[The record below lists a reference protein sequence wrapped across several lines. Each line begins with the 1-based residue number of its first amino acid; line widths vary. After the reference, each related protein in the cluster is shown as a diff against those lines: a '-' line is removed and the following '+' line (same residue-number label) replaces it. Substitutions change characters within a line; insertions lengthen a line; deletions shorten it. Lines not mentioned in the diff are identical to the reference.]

1 MTTPLR
7 IIFAGT
13 PDFAA
18 SSLAALINS
27 EHQVIAVYT
36 QPDRPAGR
44 GRKLKA
50 SPVKSLATE
59 NDIPVFQPQSLKGG
73 AEQAKLAALNA
84 DLMVV
89 VAYGLLLPKAVLDIP
104 RHGCINV
111 HASLLPR
118 WRGAAPIHRSL
129 LAGDAETGITIMQM
143 DEGLDTGD
151 MLYKSSCDIQADDTS
166 GSLHDRLAEIGATAL
181 IETLG
186 FIQMGQLN
194 PIKQND
200 ADACYAHK
208 LEKQEGLINWSDNS
222 EVICRQIRGLS
233 PWPIAYTVLETNN
246 IRILKASPFTEGPSA
261 TTTAITETT
270 PGTIIET
277 RKDSIIVAC
286 GNGTALAIERLQ
298 LPGGKPLLTRDVL
311 NSRKE
316 LFSVGVILGA
326 NSDKSSGDEL
336 GIGLGK

>member
-18 SSLAALINS
+18 SSLAALIDS
-27 EHQVIAVYT
+27 EHQVIGVYT

-50 SPVKSLATE
+50 SPVKSLALE
-59 NDIPVFQPQSLKGG
+59 NDIPVYQPQRLKGE
-73 AEQAKLAALNA
+73 AEQAELASLNA

-89 VAYGLLLPKAVLDIP
+89 VAYGLLLPLAVLEAP
-104 RHGCINV
+104 KYGCINV

-151 MLYKSSCDIQADDTS
+151 MLFKNTCPILPDDTS
-166 GSLHDRLAEIGATAL
+166 GSLHDRLAILGASAL
-181 IETLG
+181 INTLQL
-186 FIQMGQLN
+186 IQSNQLK
-194 PIKQND
+194 PLKQND

-208 LEKQEGLINWSDNS
+208 LTKEEGVIDWSNS
-222 EVICRQIRGLS
+222 AETIDRQVRGLS
-233 PWPIAYTVLETNN
+233 PWPIAYTTLGDDNL
-246 IRILKASPFTEGPSA
+246 RILSASPEATNTSA
-261 TTTAITETT
+261 Q
-270 PGTIIET
+270 PGTIIEAH
-277 RKDSIIVAC
+277 KDRIIIAC
-286 GNGTALAIERLQ
+286 GNTTALGITRLQ
-298 LPGGKPLLTRDVL
+298 LPGGKPLATKDVL

-316 LFSVGVILGA
+316 LFSTGVHLG
-326 NSDKSSGDEL
+326 L
-336 GIGLGK
+336 

>member
-50 SPVKSLATE
+50 SPVKSLATS
-59 NDIPVFQPQSLKGG
+59 NDIPVFQPQSLKGST
-73 AEQAKLAALNA
+73 EQAELAALNA

-151 MLYKSSCDIQADDTS
+151 MLYKSSCDIQPDDTS

-181 IETLG
+181 IETLRI
-186 FIQMGQLN
+186 IQMDQLN

-208 LEKQEGLINWSDNS
+208 LAKQEGLIDWSDNA
-222 EVICRQIRGLS
+222 EDICRQIRGLS
-233 PWPIAYTVLETNN
+233 PWPIAYTILESNTL
-246 IRILKASPFTEGPSA
+246 RILKASPFTEASPV
-261 TTTAITETT
+261 TTTETT
-270 PGTIIET
+270 PGTILET
-277 RKDSIIVAC
+277 RKDSLLVAC

-316 LFSVGVILGA
+316 LFSVGVILGE
-326 NSDKSSGDEL
+326 N
-336 GIGLGK
+336 LGKSLIK

>member
-18 SSLAALINS
+18 SSLGALINS

-50 SPVKSLATE
+50 SPVKSLAID
-59 NDIPVFQPQSLKGG
+59 NDIPVFQPQNLKGS
-73 AEQAKLAALNA
+73 AEHTELAALNA

-89 VAYGLLLPKAVLDIP
+89 VAYGLLLPKAVLDAP
-104 RHGCINV
+104 KHGCINV

-151 MLYKSSCDIQADDTS
+151 MLYKSNCDIQLDDTS
-166 GSLHDRLAEIGATAL
+166 GSLHDRLADIGAAAL
-181 IETLG
+181 IETLQI
-186 FIQMGQLN
+186 IQMGRLN

-200 ADACYAHK
+200 VDACYAHK
-208 LEKQEGLINWSDNS
+208 LAKQEGLINWSDS
-222 EVICRQIRGLS
+222 AEIISRQIRGLS
-233 PWPIAYTVLETNN
+233 PWPIAYTMLESNT
-246 IRILKASPFTEGPSA
+246 IRILKASPLSEDFSLTEGFSM
-261 TTTAITETT
+261 TAEKILEST

-286 GNGTALAIERLQ
+286 GNGTALAIQRLQ

-311 NSRKE
+311 NARKA
-316 LFSVGVILGA
+316 LFSVGVKLGV
-326 NSDKSSGDEL
+326 NL
-336 GIGLGK
+336 GIGLGI

>member
-18 SSLAALINS
+18 SSLAALIDS
-27 EHQVIAVYT
+27 EHQVIGVYT

-50 SPVKSLATE
+50 SPVKSLALE
-59 NDIPVFQPQSLKGG
+59 NDIPVYQPQRLKGE
-73 AEQAKLAALNA
+73 AEQAELASLNA

-89 VAYGLLLPKAVLDIP
+89 VAYGLLLPLAVLEAP
-104 RHGCINV
+104 KYGCINV

-151 MLYKSSCDIQADDTS
+151 MLFKNTCPILPDDTS
-166 GSLHDRLAEIGATAL
+166 GSLHDRLAILGASAL
-181 IETLG
+181 INTLQL
-186 FIQMGQLN
+186 IQSNQLN
-194 PIKQND
+194 PLKQND

-208 LEKQEGLINWSDNS
+208 LTKEEGVIDWSNS
-222 EVICRQIRGLS
+222 AETIDRQVRGLS
-233 PWPIAYTVLETNN
+233 PWPIAYTTLGDDNL
-246 IRILKASPFTEGPSA
+246 RILSA
-261 TTTAITETT
+261 APEATNTSAQ
-270 PGTIIET
+270 PGTIIEAH
-277 RKDSIIVAC
+277 KDRIIIAC
-286 GNGTALAIERLQ
+286 GNTTALGITRLQ
-298 LPGGKPLLTRDVL
+298 LPGGKPLATKDVL

-316 LFSVGVILGA
+316 LFSTGVHLG
-326 NSDKSSGDEL
+326 L
-336 GIGLGK
+336 

>member
-18 SSLAALINS
+18 SSLAALLRS

-50 SPVKSLATE
+50 SPVKSLAIE
-59 NDIPVFQPQSLKGG
+59 NEIPVFQPQNLKDST
-73 AEQAKLAALNA
+73 EQAKLAALNA

-89 VAYGLLLPKAVLDIP
+89 VAYGLLLPKAVLDTP
-104 RHGCINV
+104 KHGCINV

-129 LAGDAETGITIMQM
+129 LAGDVETGITIMQM

-151 MLYKSSCDIQADDTS
+151 MLYKTACAILKDDTS
-166 GSLHDRLAEIGATAL
+166 GTLHDRLA
-181 IETLG
+181 TLG
-186 FIQMGQLN
+186 AKALTDTLQIIQSNQLN
-194 PIKQND
+194 PVKQDDNQ
-200 ADACYAHK
+200 ACYAHK
-208 LEKQEGLINWSDNS
+208 LAKQEGLINWSDNA
-222 EVICRQIRGLS
+222 EIIDRQIRGLS
-233 PWPIAYTVLETNN
+233 PWPIAYTTLGGDT
-246 IRILKASPFTEGPSA
+246 IRILKASPLTDSTSVTSA
-261 TTTAITETT
+261 ATDAK
-270 PGTIIET
+270 PGTIIES
-277 RKDSIIVAC
+277 RKESIIVAC
-286 GNGTALAIERLQ
+286 GNNSALAIQQLQ

-316 LFSVGVILGA
+316 LFSVGVNLGA
-326 NSDKSSGDEL
+326 
-336 GIGLGK
+336 GLDI

>member
-18 SSLAALINS
+18 SSLAALIKS
-27 EHQVIAVYT
+27 EHQVIGAYT

-44 GRKLKA
+44 GQKLKA
-50 SPVKSLATE
+50 SPVKSLALE
-59 NDIPVFQPQSLKGG
+59 HDIPVYQPQFLKGE
-73 AEQAKLAALNA
+73 AEQAELAALDA

-89 VAYGLLLPKAVLDIP
+89 VAYGLLLPLAVLETP
-104 RHGCINV
+104 KHGCINV

-129 LAGDAETGITIMQM
+129 LAGDTETGITIMQM

-151 MLYKSSCDIQADDTS
+151 MLYKNTCSILQDDTS
-166 GSLHDRLAEIGATAL
+166 GILHDRLAVIGATAL
-181 IETLG
+181 IDTLKL
-186 FIQMGQLN
+186 IQSNQLS
-194 PIKQND
+194 PIKQNS

-208 LEKQEGLINWSDNS
+208 LTKQEGLIDWSNTASD
-222 EVICRQIRGLS
+222 IDRQVRGLS
-233 PWPIAYTVLETNN
+233 PWPIAYTAMGSDNL
-246 IRILKASPFTEGPSA
+246 RILSASPQQEVTLTCEQ
-261 TTTAITETT
+261 

-277 RKDSIIVAC
+277 QKDYITVAC
-286 GNGTALAIERLQ
+286 GQGTALNVSRLQ
-298 LPGGKPLLTRDVL
+298 LPGGKPLATKDVL

-316 LFSVGVILGA
+316 LFSQGVQ
-326 NSDKSSGDEL
+326 L
-336 GIGLGK
+336 GI

>member
-18 SSLAALINS
+18 SSLAALIDS
-27 EHQVIAVYT
+27 EHQVIGVYT

-50 SPVKSLATE
+50 SPVKSLALE
-59 NDIPVFQPQSLKGG
+59 NDIPVYQPQRLKGE
-73 AEQAKLAALNA
+73 AEQAELASLNA

-89 VAYGLLLPKAVLDIP
+89 VAYGLLLPLAVLEAP
-104 RHGCINV
+104 KYGCINV

-151 MLYKSSCDIQADDTS
+151 MLFKNTCPILPDDTS
-166 GSLHDRLAEIGATAL
+166 GSLHDRLAILGASAL
-181 IETLG
+181 INTLQL
-186 FIQMGQLN
+186 IQSNQLN
-194 PIKQND
+194 PLKQND

-208 LEKQEGLINWSDNS
+208 LTKEEGVIDWSNS
-222 EVICRQIRGLS
+222 AETIDRQVRGLS
-233 PWPIAYTVLETNN
+233 PWPIAYTTLGDDNL
-246 IRILKASPFTEGPSA
+246 RILSASPEATNTSA
-261 TTTAITETT
+261 Q
-270 PGTIIET
+270 PGTIIEAH
-277 RKDSIIVAC
+277 KDRIIIAC
-286 GNGTALAIERLQ
+286 GNTTALGITRLQ
-298 LPGGKPLLTRDVL
+298 LPGGKPLATKDVL

-316 LFSVGVILGA
+316 LFSTGVHLG
-326 NSDKSSGDEL
+326 L
-336 GIGLGK
+336 

>member
-18 SSLAALINS
+18 SSLAALIDS
-27 EHQVIAVYT
+27 EHQVIGVYT

-50 SPVKSLATE
+50 SPVKSLALE
-59 NDIPVFQPQSLKGG
+59 NDIPVYQPQRLKGE
-73 AEQAKLAALNA
+73 AEQAELASLNA

-89 VAYGLLLPKAVLDIP
+89 VAYGLLLPLAVLEAP
-104 RHGCINV
+104 KYGCINV

-151 MLYKSSCDIQADDTS
+151 MLFKNTCSILPDDTS
-166 GSLHDRLAEIGATAL
+166 GSLHDRLAILGASAL
-181 IETLG
+181 INTLQL
-186 FIQMGQLN
+186 IQSNQLN
-194 PIKQND
+194 PLKQND

-208 LEKQEGLINWSDNS
+208 LTKEEGVIDWSNS
-222 EVICRQIRGLS
+222 AETIDRQVRGLS
-233 PWPIAYTVLETNN
+233 PWPIAYTTLGDDNL
-246 IRILKASPFTEGPSA
+246 RILSASPEATNTSA
-261 TTTAITETT
+261 Q
-270 PGTIIET
+270 PGTIIEAH
-277 RKDSIIVAC
+277 KDRIIIAC
-286 GNGTALAIERLQ
+286 GNTTALGITRLQ
-298 LPGGKPLLTRDVL
+298 LPGGKPLATKDVL

-316 LFSVGVILGA
+316 LFSTGVHLG
-326 NSDKSSGDEL
+326 L
-336 GIGLGK
+336 